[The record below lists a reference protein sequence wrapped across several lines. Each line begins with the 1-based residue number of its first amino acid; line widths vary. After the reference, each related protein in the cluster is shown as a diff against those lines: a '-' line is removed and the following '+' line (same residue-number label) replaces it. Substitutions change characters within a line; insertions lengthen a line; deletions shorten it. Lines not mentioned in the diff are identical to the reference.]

1 MKHREPVAVIT
12 AVTTLIEAA
21 IALAVGFG
29 LDLKPEQVALL
40 MAVIVAAG
48 NLVNTLWARAHV
60 TPVASPTD
68 ANNRSPLPA

>member
-29 LDLKPEQVALL
+29 LDLKPEQVDLL

-48 NLVNTLWARAHV
+48 AVA
-60 TPVASPTD
+60 TPEVVGG
-68 ANNRSPLPA
+68 